1 MSSET
6 LTEVSELDTFFGC
19 MQTVTEGHRDCR
31 WILGIQCVRTGGG
44 WNWLRMV
51 FSGGI
56 WYQRCCTLGFYY
68 HRVSYIICWACKT
81 SKQVSRLKIMNMK
94 GSGRRRSQ
102 HILRSAY
109 CPDSH
114 L

>member
-44 WNWLRMV
+44 WN
-51 FSGGI
+51 
-56 WYQRCCTLGFYY
+56 
-68 HRVSYIICWACKT
+68 
-81 SKQVSRLKIMNMK
+81 
-94 GSGRRRSQ
+94 
-102 HILRSAY
+102 
-109 CPDSH
+109 
-114 L
+114 